1 MRRAACAAQRA
12 RHAAWAVALLLLAL
26 PLSAQDF
33 GGESTHAADYYAGF
47 GADTVLPSDE
57 AALGA
62 HRGRGEALLAS
73 LDDAAAAAHPGDD
86 VPISAFDESL
96 LMQGAQLE
104 TVR

>member
-1 MRRAACAAQRA
+1 MRRSACAAQRA
-12 RHAAWAVALLLLAL
+12 RHAAWCFALLLLAL
-26 PLSAQDF
+26 PLTAQDF

-57 AALGA
+57 AAL

-96 LMQGAQLE
+96 LTQGAQLE